1 MDSIK
6 LERISCAD
14 SGASQKLADLRARLG
29 AQGSIISPKS
39 RQLTMKVF
47 GEALP
52 PAQVV
57 ERICNDVRREGVA
70 AVLRYTQHLDRVRLD
85 AAGLRVGARE
95 LQEAHAAAAPAYLEL
110 VRRVRQSILSF
121 QFGLLHRDAV
131 MSVRGYE
138 LRMRYRPLRRVGVCV
153 PGGAAAYPSTL
164 LMTVCP
170 CKLLA
175 SKSWR

>member
-47 GEALP
+47 GEALS

-57 ERICNDVRREGVA
+57 ERICNDVRKEGVA
-70 AVLRYTQHLDRVRLD
+70 AVLRYTEHFDVSAWMRPVCGSAL
-85 AAGLRVGARE
+85 G
-95 LQEAHAAAAPAYLEL
+95 
-110 VRRVRQSILSF
+110 SF
-121 QFGLLHRDAV
+121 KKP
-131 MSVRGYE
+131 
-138 LRMRYRPLRRVGVCV
+138 MRPPIQRT
-153 PGGAAAYPSTL
+153 S
-164 LMTVCP
+164 
-170 CKLLA
+170 
-175 SKSWR
+175 SWFAE